1 MNEEK
6 RGEIMQTLIEL
17 GLHAVEVFSVWDFYE
32 KFPQSEEIDAE
43 LRRLEAE
50 DYINLLEHNG
60 KIRLIGVNQKAL
72 DEFDKPVDSVD

>member
-6 RGEIMQTLIEL
+6 RGEIMRTLIEL

-43 LRRLEAE
+43 LRALEAE
-50 DYINLLEHNG
+50 D
-60 KIRLIGVNQKAL
+60 
-72 DEFDKPVDSVD
+72 